1 MLDFDYFRRIIFNKR
16 LGCRYYKE
24 LLCED
29 TGALSRL
36 HNVSMNQVYKYI
48 TRVRIKQ
55 GITILILCTNYKK
68 DSTGTLVSTENQEYV
83 FEVI

>member
-36 HNVSMNQVYKYI
+36 HNVSMKQVYKYI
-48 TRVRIKQ
+48 TRVCIKQ
-55 GITILILCTNYKK
+55 GITILIFCTNYKK
-68 DSTGTLVSTENQEYV
+68 DSTGTLISTENQEYV